1 MQLEQFAL
9 WNKGM
14 ISNKQGPIE
23 TVSKINW
30 DFNRLHYVVQ
40 PKLKSER
47 LKKANFLALFSS
59 HFTLLLKIESGISRS
74 QRNSPSPSFS
84 SSFLKLRID
93 ASLIQY
99 IPTTVDFLLVPP
111 TSPLPQIRFPSASF
125 SQRPGLQEM
134 SVKQEKSR
142 CNKTTWKPSYWGWTK

>member
-59 HFTLLLKIESGISRS
+59 LFHLA
-74 QRNSPSPSFS
+74 P
-84 SSFLKLRID
+84 
-93 ASLIQY
+93 
-99 IPTTVDFLLVPP
+99 
-111 TSPLPQIRFPSASF
+111 
-125 SQRPGLQEM
+125 
-134 SVKQEKSR
+134 
-142 CNKTTWKPSYWGWTK
+142 